1 MRERMN
7 VLFAYKMAIRS
18 ICDNRNRSLLTML
31 GVIIGVAAV
40 IIAVGFAQGC
50 MAAVT
55 GEIEALGSNSITGM
69 IMSRSSSRQLT
80 LEDCEKMQESS
91 PYIAKVSP
99 YILTSMSIK
108 AGTKSK
114 SSRILGAD
122 EAYLELQG
130 LKMEKGRFLTSSD
143 IEKNEKVAVIGSA
156 IVNKLFDGEDAL
168 GKSIRVNGNKF
179 TIIGITQSVANG
191 MEGTNDDMVMIPI
204 TVAQRTLKI
213 TSVTMFL
220 ATATDSETLD
230 LATQKIKDFLFNIF
244 KEDDSYVVFTQEAMV
259 NIMDTISSIMML
271 ILGSIAT
278 ISLVVGGIGIMN
290 IMLVSVSERTREI
303 GIRKAIGAKKKD
315 IMIQFLIESLL
326 LTGFGGI
333 IGVIIG
339 LLTIKFGIGAIDLL
353 EPVYSLPWTVAA
365 FSFSLFIGVVFG
377 LFPANKAA
385 NLNPIDAL
393 RNE

>member
-1 MRERMN
+1 MN
-7 VLFAYKMAIRS
+7 ILFAYKMAVRS
-18 ICDNRNRSLLTML
+18 IFDNKSRSALTML

-55 GEIEALGSNSITGM
+55 NQIEGLGSNSITAM

-80 LEDCEKMQESS
+80 LDDCEALEEYSQ
-91 PYIAKVSP
+91 YIEKVSP
-99 YILTSMSIK
+99 YILTSLTVKS
-108 AGTKSK
+108 GTKSK
-114 SSRILGAD
+114 STRVLGAD
-122 EAYLELQG
+122 ASYLDLQG
-130 LKMEKGRFLTSSD
+130 LKVEEGRYLTKSD
-143 IEKNEKVAVIGSA
+143 IDKNEKVAVVGSA
-156 IVNKLFDGEDAL
+156 IVNKLFEGDNPVGNYL
-168 GKSIRVNGNKF
+168 RMNGNKF
-179 TIIGITQSVANG
+179 LIIGVLESTANG
-191 MEGTNDDMVMIPI
+191 MEGTNDDMVIIPI
-204 TVAQRTLKI
+204 NVAQRTLKI

-220 ATATDSETLD
+220 ANATSSETID
-230 LATQKIKDFLFNIF
+230 LATQKIKEFLFNVF
-244 KEDDSYVVFTQEAMV
+244 KDDDSYVVFTQEAMLG
-259 NIMDTISSIMML
+259 IMDTISNIMML

-326 LTGFGGI
+326 LTGIGGV

-339 LLTIKFGIGAIDLL
+339 LLTIKYGVGAVDLL
-353 EPVYSLPWTVAA
+353 EPVYSIPWTIAA
-365 FSFSLFIGVVFG
+365 FTFSLVIGVMFG

-385 NLNPIDAL
+385 NLHPIDAL

>member
-1 MRERMN
+1 MN
-7 VLFAYKMAIRS
+7 VWFAYKMAVRCIFDNKSRS
-18 ICDNRNRSLLTML
+18 ALTML

-55 GEIEALGSNSITGM
+55 NQIEGLGSNSITAM

-80 LEDCEKMQESS
+80 LDDCEKLQEYSQ
-91 PYIAKVSP
+91 YIEKVSP
-99 YILTSMSIK
+99 YILTSMNVK
-108 AGTKSK
+108 FGAESK
-114 SSRILGAD
+114 STRILGAD
-122 EAYLELQG
+122 ANYLDLQG
-130 LKMEKGRFLTSSD
+130 LKIEEGRYLTQSD
-143 IEKNEKVAVIGSA
+143 IDKNEKVAIIGST
-156 IVNKLFDGEDAL
+156 IVNKLFEGDRAL
-168 GKSIRVNGNKF
+168 GEYLRINGNKF
-179 TIIGITQSVANG
+179 LIVGVLESTANG
-191 MEGTNDDMVMIPI
+191 MEGTNDDMVIIPI
-204 TVAQRTLKI
+204 NVAQRTLKI

-220 ATATDSETLD
+220 ANATSNETLD

-244 KEDDSYVVFTQEAMV
+244 KDDDSYVVFTQEAMLG
-259 NIMDTISSIMML
+259 IMDTISNIMML

-326 LTGFGGI
+326 LTGIGGV

-339 LLTIKFGIGAIDLL
+339 LLTIKYGVGAVDLL
-353 EPVYSLPWTVAA
+353 EPVYSVPWTIAA
-365 FSFSLFIGVVFG
+365 FMFSLVIGVMFG

-385 NLNPIDAL
+385 NLHPIDAL

>member
-1 MRERMN
+1 MN
-7 VLFAYKMAIRS
+7 IWFAYKMAIRS
-18 ICDNRNRSLLTML
+18 IADNKSRSALTML

-55 GEIEALGSNSITGM
+55 NQIEGLGSNSITAM
-69 IMSRSSSRQLT
+69 ITSRSSSRQLT
-80 LEDCEKMQESS
+80 LDDCEDMEEYSQ
-91 PYIAKVSP
+91 YIEKVSP
-99 YILTSMSIK
+99 YILTSLTIK
-108 AGTKSK
+108 AGSNSK

-122 EAYLELQG
+122 ESYLELQG
-130 LKMEKGRFLTSSD
+130 LKLEEGRFLASTD
-143 IEKNEKVAVIGSA
+143 IENNEKVAVIGSA
-156 IVNKLFDGEDAL
+156 VVNKLFDGDNPIGEY
-168 GKSIRVNGNKF
+168 IRINGNKF
-179 TIIGITQSVANG
+179 TVVGVTESVANG
-191 MEGTNDDMVMIPI
+191 MEGTNDDMVIIPI

-220 ATATDSETLD
+220 ATASSAETLD

-244 KEDDSYVVFTQEAMV
+244 KDDESYVVFTQESML
-259 NIMDTISSIMML
+259 NIMNTISDIMMV
-271 ILGSIAT
+271 ILGGIAT

-303 GIRKAIGAKKKD
+303 GIRKAIGAKKRD

-326 LTGFGGI
+326 LTGIGGL
-333 IGVIIG
+333 IGVVLG
-339 LLTIKFGIGAIDLL
+339 LLTIKYGIGAIDLL
-353 EPVYSLPWTVAA
+353 EAVYSVPWTIAA
-365 FSFSLFIGVVFG
+365 FSISLVIGITFG

>member
-1 MRERMN
+1 MN
-7 VLFAYKMAIRS
+7 VWFAYKMAVRCIFDNKSRS
-18 ICDNRNRSLLTML
+18 ALTML

-55 GEIEALGSNSITGM
+55 NQIEGLGSNSITAM

-80 LEDCEKMQESS
+80 LDDCEKLQEYSQ
-91 PYIAKVSP
+91 YIEKVSP
-99 YILTSMSIK
+99 YILTTMNVKSGAESK
-108 AGTKSK
+108 AT
-114 SSRILGAD
+114 RILGAD
-122 EAYLELQG
+122 ASYLDLQG
-130 LKMEKGRFLTSSD
+130 LKIEEGRYLTQSD
-143 IEKNEKVAVIGSA
+143 IDKNEKVAIIGST
-156 IVNKLFDGEDAL
+156 IVNKLFEGDKAL
-168 GKSIRVNGNKF
+168 GEYLRINGNKF
-179 TIIGITQSVANG
+179 LIVGVLESTANG
-191 MEGTNDDMVMIPI
+191 MEGTNDDMVIIPI
-204 TVAQRTLKI
+204 NVAQRTLKI

-220 ATATDSETLD
+220 ANATSNETLD

-244 KEDDSYVVFTQEAMV
+244 KDDDSYVVFTQEAMLG
-259 NIMDTISSIMML
+259 IMDTISNIMML

-326 LTGFGGI
+326 LTGIGGV

-339 LLTIKFGIGAIDLL
+339 LLTIKYGVGAVDLL
-353 EPVYSLPWTVAA
+353 EPVYSVPWTIAA
-365 FSFSLFIGVVFG
+365 FMFSLVIGVMFG

-385 NLNPIDAL
+385 NLHPIDAL

>member
-1 MRERMN
+1 MHIW
-7 VLFAYKMAIRS
+7 FAYKMAIRS
-18 ICDNRNRSLLTML
+18 IADNKSRSALTML

-55 GEIEALGSNSITGM
+55 NQIEGLGSNSITAM
-69 IMSRSSSRQLT
+69 ILRSSSSRQLT
-80 LEDCEKMQESS
+80 LEDCEAMEKSS
-91 PYIAKVSP
+91 PYIDKVSP
-99 YILTSMSIK
+99 YILTTLMIK
-108 AGTKSK
+108 AGTESK
-114 SSRILGAD
+114 SSRVLGAD
-122 EAYLELQG
+122 ESYLELQG
-130 LKMEKGRFLTSSD
+130 LKIETGRNITPMDMER
-143 IEKNEKVAVIGSA
+143 NERVAVIGSA
-156 IVNKLFDGEDAL
+156 VKNKLFEGEEAV
-168 GKSIRVNGNKF
+168 GQTIRINGSRF
-179 TIIGITQSVANG
+179 TVIGVIESVANG
-191 MEGTNDDMVMIPI
+191 MEGTNDDMVILPI
-204 TVAQRTLKI
+204 SVAQRTLKI

-220 ATATDSETLD
+220 ATASSSDTID
-230 LATQKIKDFLFNIF
+230 LATQKIKDFLFDIF
-244 KEDDSYVVFTQEAMV
+244 KENDSYIVFTQEAML
-259 NIMDTISSIMML
+259 NIMNTISDIMML

-315 IMIQFLIESLL
+315 VMIQFLIESLL
-326 LTGFGGI
+326 LTGIGGL

-339 LLTIKFGIGAIDLL
+339 LLTIRYGIGAIDLL
-353 EPVYSLPWTVAA
+353 EPVYSVPWTVAA
-365 FSFSLFIGVVFG
+365 FTISLVIGVAFG